1 MRRFHRETAA
11 AFGDAPDRDV
21 EAEFGASASVS
32 ASVSP
37 PTLRVLA
44 PPSSPPKPAP
54 APAKPKA
61 TLTLTKPKA
70 SVKVAAPARP
80 AVKAPAYATAAN
92 QANFLDGGSA
102 PIVSTVKAPAGTV
115 AMTQAQ
121 RDANARALQKE
132 KTLATAERNAPYFA
146 ARAKALQEQEAEI
159 ARLLADPGPEGQAYR
174 ARRKFISSAGVDVG
188 QIVMGAKVLAVGA
201 SVIATGGAVAGAV
214 GITAGGAS
222 LATAAAADR
231 LVAAVEKGGEIGAK
245 AKGAIDDVKAAAAK
259 GDKAAKDALAVVNAV
274 ASGRVA
280 AGVAAGVEQTLTA
293 AGKDA
298 ANAVAGIAA
307 GLSGSGSLNMSSVA
321 ANLAAAAPS
330 SGGFVDLRPSN
341 PMQVVS
347 SRPPPAVLSSFAAG
361 TPRWLVT
368 PDAKVVDLKRTP
380 SKASAR
386 GFVVTTTGK
395 VEKQ

>member
-11 AFGDAPDRDV
+11 AFGDTPDRDV
-21 EAEFGASASVS
+21 EAEFGALARVETSGSASGNVS
-32 ASVSP
+32 VQA
-37 PTLRVLA
+37 PTLRVVA
-44 PPSSPPKPAP
+44 PPASSPKPAP
-54 APAKPKA
+54 AKPAPKPKA
-61 TLTLTKPKA
+61 TLSLTKPKA
-70 SVKVAAPARP
+70 KVAAPARP
-80 AVKAPAYATAAN
+80 AAKPAAYATAAN

-121 RDANARALQKE
+121 RDANARALLKE
-132 KTLATAERNAPYFA
+132 KTLANAVRSVPYLNQRRTDTYEVMKAAGVFDNIRQPWER
-146 ARAKALQEQEAEI
+146 
-159 ARLLADPGPEGQAYR
+159 
-174 ARRKFISSAGVDVG
+174 AGVDVG

-214 GITAGGAS
+214 GLTAGGAS

-231 LVAAVEKGGEIGAK
+231 LVAAVEKGGELGKQANQVIS
-245 AKGAIDDVKAAAAK
+245 DVKGAAAK
-259 GDKAAKDALAVVNAV
+259 GDKAAKDALAVIDSV

-280 AGVAAGVEQTLTA
+280 AGVKAGVEQTLTA
-293 AGKDA
+293 AGRDA

-307 GLSGSGSLNMSSVA
+307 GLSGSGSLSTSAIA
-321 ANLAAAAPS
+321 ANLAAAAGGAPS
-330 SGGFVDLRPSN
+330 SPYVNFRPST
-341 PMQVVS
+341 PLQAVS
-347 SRPPPAVLSSFAAG
+347 NRPPSQLLSSFASG